1 MTESSVEEELEI
13 VGWTPATVSPVLV
26 AELPG
31 QAVLLGLVSVVASGV
46 HCELPET
53 AIALLERPDEVTA
66 QDPKLSSLRQR
77 GKPTR
82 KSCRVGFIEVLIDML
97 LLYEERPLS
106 EQGARFTP
114 PTCFPKEN
122 LWRQR
127 RTFLVGRSLRR
138 IFPVCGNS
146 SSDIQRPRHLPPMSS
161 PASTQVWCRLCPPW
175 ENWPSWLEALE
186 DGRGAP
192 DTAPGELVGAPDI
205 ILAERSRWLEGSQ
218 GLRAPSLKLP
228 IRHQQAT
235 PTQAWRGPWSRKQR
249 GSVSWRSAGCSLAT
263 CDPPA
268 RLWLRGVGRGC
279 LFCGRVG
286 EDRPVRRWQSAWGW
300 AARAPEAHSRIEPF
314 AGDSGP
320 RARNTAGPGRA
331 AWRAVVLSQACS
343 RQGFAGGV
351 RPPCLADDDR
361 HLVSGAR
368 PAAGCHA
375 SAGAGFPVA
384 SKAAQATACHPNK
397 QWT

>member
-1 MTESSVEEELEI
+1 MEF
-13 VGWTPATVSPVLV
+13 
-26 AELPG
+26 PG
-31 QAVLLGLVSVVASGV
+31 
-46 HCELPET
+46 
-53 AIALLERPDEVTA
+53 
-66 QDPKLSSLRQR
+66 LRQQQQRHPTPSAPAADVFPSIDSGFGVACVHR
-77 GKPTR
+77 G
-82 KSCRVGFIEVLIDML
+82 
-97 LLYEERPLS
+97 
-106 EQGARFTP
+106 
-114 PTCFPKEN
+114 
-122 LWRQR
+122 
-127 RTFLVGRSLRR
+127 
-138 IFPVCGNS
+138 
-146 SSDIQRPRHLPPMSS
+146 
-161 PASTQVWCRLCPPW
+161 
-175 ENWPSWLEALE
+175 ENWPSRLEALE

-192 DTAPGELVGAPDI
+192 DTAPGELVGAPDAHSCRAFSLARRFPGPPCAI
-205 ILAERSRWLEGSQ
+205 PEAAHSSSPGNADPSMPHGAERGV
-218 GLRAPSLKLP
+218 
-228 IRHQQAT
+228 
-235 PTQAWRGPWSRKQR
+235 GPGPESNV
-249 GSVSWRSAGCSLAT
+249 GASSWRSAGCSLAT

-268 RLWLRGVGRGC
+268 RLRLRGVGHGC

-331 AWRAVVLSQACS
+331 AWRAVVLSQTCS

-375 SAGAGFPVA
+375 SAGAGFPVT